1 MKQKSRRGKS
11 KQVRG
16 KGGPIPVIILGAGGR
31 DFHNFNTFFRNR
43 PSYRV
48 VAFTATQIPYIA
60 NRIYPPE
67 LAGKNYP
74 KGIPIYAEEEL
85 PRLLDETQPQQVA
98 FSYSDVSH
106 QEVMEKASL
115 VLSRGADFLLLGPG
129 ETMIESRV
137 PTLSVCA
144 VRTGCGKS
152 VITRKI
158 ASLLKKKGLRVSV
171 IRHPMAYCEFKPV
184 LRFSSMRNVNE
195 EACTIEEREEFEPLV
210 RMGTTVFAG
219 IDYERILRRAE
230 KESQVIIWDGGNND
244 FPFIRP
250 NWEIVLLDALRP
262 GHERLYYPG
271 EVNLRR
277 ADLLIITKVN
287 EGSKESLKR
296 IRENISLV
304 NPGAAILE
312 APSVTSLDHP
322 EWIQSKK
329 VLVIE
334 DGPTITH
341 GGMPD
346 GAGASAA
353 RKLAREL
360 VDPRPYAAGSLREVY
375 ERYPHIGRVLPA
387 IGYSEEQIRDLEET
401 IRRSECDAVIVATP
415 VNLQE
420 KIRIDQPT
428 VRVSYDF
435 DVDLRPLVE
444 NFLADHFRRP
454 STTGNRRAR
463 SFPREG
469 GNNE

>member
-1 MKQKSRRGKS
+1 MKQKGTKGKSNRARGKRS
-11 KQVRG
+11 
-16 KGGPIPVIILGAGGR
+16 PIPVIILGAGGR

-48 VAFTATQIPYIA
+48 VAFTATQIPTIA
-60 NRIYPPE
+60 NRIYPPG
-67 LAGKNYP
+67 LAGENYP
-74 KGIPIYAEEEL
+74 QGIPIYPEEEL
-85 PRLLDETQPQQVA
+85 PRLLDETQPEQVA

-115 VLSRGADFLLLGPG
+115 VLSRGADFLLLGPS
-129 ETMIESRV
+129 ETMIKSRV

-158 ASLLKKKGLRVSV
+158 ASLLKKKRLRVSV
-171 IRHPMAYCEFKPV
+171 IRHPMAYCEFKRV
-184 LRFSSMRNVNE
+184 LRFSSMRDIEE

-219 IDYERILRRAE
+219 IDYERVLKKAE

-244 FPFIRP
+244 FPFVRP
-250 NWEIVLLDALRP
+250 DWEIVLLDALRP

-277 ADLLIITKVN
+277 ADLFIITKVN
-287 EGSKESLKR
+287 EGSEESLER
-296 IRENISLV
+296 IRKNISLV
-304 NPGAAILE
+304 NPGATVLE

-322 EWIQSKK
+322 ERIQSKK

-360 VDPRPYAAGSLREVY
+360 VDPRPYAVGSLKEVY
-375 ERYPHIGRVLPA
+375 ARYPHIGHVLPA

-401 IRRSECDAVIVATP
+401 IRRSECDAVVVATP
-415 VNLQE
+415 VNLEQR
-420 KIRIDQPT
+420 IRIDQPT

-435 DVDLRPLVE
+435 DVDLHPLVE
-444 NFLADHFRRP
+444 NFLADHFHRP
-454 STTGNRRAR
+454 STTGKRKR
-463 SFPREG
+463 
-469 GNNE
+469 